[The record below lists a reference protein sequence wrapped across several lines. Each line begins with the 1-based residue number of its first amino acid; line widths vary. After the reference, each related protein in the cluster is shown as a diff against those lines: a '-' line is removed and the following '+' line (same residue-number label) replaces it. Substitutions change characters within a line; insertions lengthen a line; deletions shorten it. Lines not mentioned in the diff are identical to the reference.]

1 MGFGDMVRKTLWAPV
16 RVLLPKNP
24 WLRVLVLALPFVLL
38 LALFGPALD
47 VVLKLM
53 DLGMRVIEPLL
64 QTTLGRILLLLLV
77 FSLGGLFTV
86 WLLKSRVRDMRAE
99 AVLGRHLQAV
109 ADLVGLDLR
118 RSRERF
124 RKVSR
129 YRGPLPDR
137 YPHVVGDSN
146 LKLARLSL
154 EQGRT
159 DEALGWL
166 TRVVEAGLPDELR
179 RSLVQLR
186 VRALRRQGEVLP
198 QALREEVQQAVA
210 RFPNDYQLLGDL
222 RDLIV
227 AEGDLHAAAAAQ
239 EAVSKHAPPAAA
251 PREHQRLVA
260 DLLAS
265 GRAHLDAGELEA
277 CRKVA
282 KKLAHVDKDGP
293 SSGLLLGD
301 LHRHAGDLR
310 AAVRAYGGTR
320 SPVGL
325 DRIAE
330 LLTDHPGAVDE
341 RELLESCPLQ
351 GTLLLV
357 ARELARSGDTARA
370 ERAAR
375 RAADALGP
383 TPTVCAVLAEVLQLL
398 GKDEKARLLREQAIV
413 RLLSPS
419 TSTSAAAG
427 SSPSAE

>member
-1 MGFGDMVRKTLWAPV
+1 MGLGDVVRKTLWAPV
-16 RVLLPKNP
+16 RVLLPKSP
-24 WLRVLVLALPFVLL
+24 WLRVLVLALPIVLL

-53 DLGMRVIEPLL
+53 ELGMRIIDPLL
-64 QTTLGRILLLLLV
+64 QTTLGRILLLLVV

-109 ADLVGLDLR
+109 ADLVGLDVR

-129 YRGPLPDR
+129 YRGPLPVR
-137 YPHVVGDSN
+137 YPHVVADSN
-146 LKLARLSL
+146 LKLARQCL
-154 EQGRT
+154 EHGRA

-166 TRVVEAGLPDELR
+166 TRVVEAGLPDELL

-198 QALREEVQQAVA
+198 VSLRAEVEQAVA
-210 RFPNDYQLLGDL
+210 QFPNDYHLLGDL
-222 RDLIV
+222 RDLV
-227 AEGDLHAAAAAQ
+227 AAEGDPHTAAAAQ
-239 EAVSKHAPPAAA
+239 EAVAKHAPPTAA

-260 DLLAS
+260 DLLTS
-265 GRAHLDAGELEA
+265 GRVHLDAGEVDA

-282 KKLAHVDKDGP
+282 KKLASVDKEGP
-293 SSGLLLGD
+293 SAGLLLGD
-301 LHRHAGDLR
+301 VHQKSGDLR
-310 AAVRAYGGTR
+310 AAIRAYGGTR
-320 SPVGL
+320 SPTGL

-330 LLTDHPGAVDE
+330 LLTAHPGAVDE

-351 GTLLLV
+351 GALLLV
-357 ARELARSGDTARA
+357 ARELARRGDTARA

-383 TPTVCAVLAEVLQLL
+383 TPTVCAVLAEVLELL

-413 RLLSPS
+413 RLLQP
-419 TSTSAAAG
+419 APAG
-427 SSPSAE
+427 ESGGAGGGT